1 MIRRACPDCGGATR
15 WLHDDGGTWA
25 PGERPI
31 LVCTDCGEEAPTN
44 APCPCDDCEAGR
56 RDPAHDVAGGT
67 LPLCPACVAGI
78 GGAHAGPDA
87 EWRECAPG
95 ESCGAVDC
103 AGKGES

>member
-1 MIRRACPDCGGATR
+1 MGRLRPQPHGRCVVTRRATDGPCYRPDGAVVDPET
-15 WLHDDGGTWA
+15 G
-25 PGERPI
+25 
-31 LVCTDCGEEAPTN
+31 CTAHEESMGHGDPD
-44 APCPCDDCEAGR
+44 CPCDMCEYESR
-56 RDPAHDVAGGT
+56 

-95 ESCGAVDC
+95 ESCGAADC

>member
-1 MIRRACPDCGGATR
+1 MTRRA
-15 WLHDDGGTWA
+15 
-25 PGERPI
+25 
-31 LVCTDCGEEAPTN
+31 
-44 APCPCDDCEAGR
+44 CPCDDCEAGR
-56 RDPAHDVAGGT
+56 RDPAHDVDGALVDPETGCTAHEESMGHGDPDCPCDVCEYESR

-95 ESCGAVDC
+95 ESCGAADC